1 MGAPLGGDGAPQPSV
16 PFAWGAARIPC
27 THTQRRCP
35 GGLVGRGRVLLG
47 ARLCRRPYVW
57 VGPPGGGGWRPLRS
71 DAAAG
76 GDRCAATRRNG
87 TAPPCRSV
95 VAAAIPRSS
104 DGALP
109 LPLPPPAPTTRA
121 HGITARTASPPRRS
135 RRWPRRR
142 PSGGGRVA
150 SSTCCSRCA
159 PSGGH
164 ALSADGTAG
173 MLRRGVGSAAM
184 APPRPHWRRPSGGG
198 GGAVRCGGAAAACPC
213 WCAADTAAPPL
224 SALPADGWLAVFL
237 VYAWI
242 PRPFAPHDTSDANAA
257 HVQRHRGVPKR
268 TPANGGDGVG
278 SPFPVWAG
286 RSSPHPLRLGRRGE
300 LALSRHT
307 DAIATA
313 GCPRCRRPNREWISM
328 TMSMAHA

>member
-198 GGAVRCGGAAAACPC
+198 GRGGAVWRCRGGLPLLVRCRHGCAPPVCASRRRMVGRFSCLCLDPQTVCPARHLRCQRCARAAAPWCPK
-213 WCAADTAAPPL
+213 ADPCKWRRRGRQPL
-224 SALPADGWLAVFL
+224 SRLGGSFL
-237 VYAWI
+237 TTPIEAWAEGRACAQ
-242 PRPFAPHDTSDANAA
+242 PPHR
-257 HVQRHRGVPKR
+257 RHRYGR
-268 TPANGGDGVG
+268 MPA
-278 SPFPVWAG
+278 
-286 RSSPHPLRLGRRGE
+286 LQ
-300 LALSRHT
+300 
-307 DAIATA
+307 ATK
-313 GCPRCRRPNREWISM
+313 
-328 TMSMAHA
+328 